1 MNLISNLYFYFLVLE
16 NCIKVFISLEFI
28 VINLEFIIINLEF
41 IVINLEFI
49 VINLEFIVI
58 NSDNTNNMILL

>member
-28 VINLEFIIINLEF
+28 VINLEFI
-41 IVINLEFI
+41 
-49 VINLEFIVI
+49 VI